1 MGQVLSSSDMQAALC
16 LVAMYEKILSNCVC
30 VCVCVGGSS
39 LVLEWGFSLVEC
51 SSRIVMG

>member
-30 VCVCVGGSS
+30 VCVCGGGSS

>member
-16 LVAMYEKILSNCVC
+16 LVAMYEKILSSC